1 MRPTTI
7 TTTVALM
14 LASPVFGH
22 HSDAALDMETVVTHE
37 GIITEFNLRN
47 PHTYFSI
54 ESTNELGEQI
64 EWTVQ
69 MGSAIVASRRGWRQ
83 ETLPV
88 GERVTVVSHPSRDG
102 RPYGLF
108 VSIQNADGVALP
120 ITDTGSVIS
129 RPAQGWTYTGPG
141 AVVEA
146 STLEGRWIVDSASL
160 IDYPGGLDQ
169 LTRAELTLTARGAVA
184 QAAYDETSAENPE
197 LSCIGRPTPG
207 MIIYTDLY
215 PLEIEFNEGEETIAI
230 RHQYFDSER
239 IVYMDGRA
247 HPESGERFFEGHSIG
262 RWESGTLIVDT
273 RNFEDHRSPYQN
285 GIPSGGQKHVVERYE
300 LMENG
305 TRMALEFMLEDPEYL
320 TGSMTHRR
328 ELVYSPQLDMT
339 PFNCD
344 LESTRGFLSQ

>member
-1 MRPTTI
+1 
-7 TTTVALM
+7 L
-14 LASPVFGH
+14 
-22 HSDAALDMETVVTHE
+22 
-37 GIITEFNLRN
+37 TEK
-47 PHTYFSI
+47 
-54 ESTNELGEQI
+54 
-64 EWTVQ
+64 
-69 MGSAIVASRRGWRQ
+69 
-83 ETLPV
+83 
-88 GERVTVVSHPSRDG
+88 
-102 RPYGLF
+102 
-108 VSIQNADGVALP
+108 
-120 ITDTGSVIS
+120 
-129 RPAQGWTYTGPG
+129 
-141 AVVEA
+141 
-146 STLEGRWIVDSASL
+146 
-160 IDYPGGLDQ
+160 
-169 LTRAELTLTARGAVA
+169 GAVA
-184 QAAYDETSAENPE
+184 QATYNETSAENPE

-207 MIIYTDLY
+207 TIIYTDLY

-247 HPESGERFFEGHSIG
+247 YPESRERFFEGYSIG

-320 TGSMTHRR
+320 TGAMTHRR